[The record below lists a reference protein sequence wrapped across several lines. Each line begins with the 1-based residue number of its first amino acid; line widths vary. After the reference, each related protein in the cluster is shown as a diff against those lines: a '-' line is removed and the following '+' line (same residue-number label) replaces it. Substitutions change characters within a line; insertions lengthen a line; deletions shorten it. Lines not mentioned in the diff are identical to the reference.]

1 MSLLTL
7 KPPTDLY
14 SVYSAARDEIINTEN
29 RARSTVFERAR
40 KAATLERMDT
50 KPQTMDVRL
59 LKFDINKNVSEID
72 AEISTLLQT
81 VMTASERNKAN
92 ASKLINTY
100 NRLSNYLN
108 LKQFRQLPIRDMEDI
123 KTTID
128 TLIEP
133 LNALILTTL
142 DNNNRVRKESGK
154 QNIEPRMWM
163 PLFEEVKSV
172 YNQILYKTYLP
183 VRSNLLAEELVKK
196 TEARIPELEAEIA
209 RLDAQLQNNPDP
221 QLQAQRD
228 EAQLI
233 LDDLRRTGPSTA
245 VPELLEAQPTTEG
258 QVEGYRILS
267 EANRMRKRQE
277 RLEAER
283 DRIQSQIDVIYGR
296 ELNRLTQANQQLT
309 ADEVRQALEG
319 EIRAS
324 QMDPDQFPLQ
334 YQLFVWGEQG
344 LGAEQNRNS
353 RLYFDSRINDI
364 DQHIDTMKQRLTAL
378 GIDFR
383 GLDVG
388 RGRKTQMPKVPSVKL
403 AVMPKITED
412 ADEGIEEGLMPNRP
426 IMISKDNEKNETD
439 VPYMGYGNN
448 ERNRLQSQPE
458 LDKLIKLIDEAG
470 GGAGINIGDD
480 SFYQGNGTI
489 ITKDRVERKATI
501 KELEFILK
509 GANEQNTGE
518 NATIDQA
525 DPSSS
530 INAIN
535 EIKLQNVPL
544 SREQRMA
551 LMGRGVVKSGPFIET
566 LYDTY

>member
-7 KPPTDLY
+7 KPPGDLY
-14 SVYSAARDEIINTEN
+14 SVYKAARDEIINTEN
-29 RARSTVFERAR
+29 RARSTVFERSR
-40 KAATLERMDT
+40 KAATLEQMDT

-81 VMTASERNKAN
+81 VMTANERNKAN

-133 LNALILTTL
+133 LNALILTAL

-183 VRSNLLAEELVKK
+183 VRSNELAVELVKK

-209 RLDAQLQNNPDP
+209 RLDAQLQNNQDP

-245 VPELLEAQPTTEG
+245 VPDLLQPQTTTEG

-267 EANRMRKRQE
+267 EANRMRSRQE
-277 RLEAER
+277 RLEEQR
-283 DRIQSQIDVIYGR
+283 DRIQSQIDTIYGR

-344 LGAEQNRNS
+344 PGAEQNRNS

-364 DQHIDTMKQRLTAL
+364 DQQIDAMKQRLTAL

-383 GLDVG
+383 SLDVG
-388 RGRKTQMPKVPSVKL
+388 RGRKTQMKL

-448 ERNRLQSQPE
+448 ERNLLQSQPE

-489 ITKDRVERKATI
+489 ITKDRLERKATI

-509 GANEQNTGE
+509 GANEQDAGE
-518 NATIDQA
+518 NGTIDQA

-535 EIKLQNVPL
+535 EIKLQKVPL
-544 SREQRMA
+544 TREQRMA

>member
-14 SVYSAARDEIINTEN
+14 AAYKAARDEIINNEN
-29 RARSTVFERAR
+29 RARSTVFQRAR

-50 KPQTMDVRL
+50 RPQTMDVRL
-59 LKFDINKNVSEID
+59 LKFDINKNVSELD
-72 AEISTLLQT
+72 AEISTLLQV
-81 VMTASERNKAN
+81 VMTATERNKAN

-128 TLIEP
+128 TLIDP

-142 DNNNRVRKESGK
+142 ENNNRVRKESAK
-154 QNIEPRMWM
+154 QLIEPRMWM

-183 VRSNLLAEELVKK
+183 VRSNLLAEELTKK

-245 VPELLEAQPTTEG
+245 VPALLEAQPSSEAQIEG
-258 QVEGYRILS
+258 SRILG
-267 EANRMRKRQE
+267 EATRLQQRQE
-277 RLEAER
+277 RLE
-283 DRIQSQIDVIYGR
+283 
-296 ELNRLTQANQQLT
+296 TQYNNVAVRVQQLLGNLINQRAQRGQQIT
-309 ADEVRQALEG
+309 PQEQAQLDQDIANADPQG
-319 EIRAS
+319 P
-324 QMDPDQFPLQ
+324 PDL
-334 YQLFVWGEQG
+334 YEMYIWREQG
-344 LGAEQNRNS
+344 PGAEQNRGS
-353 RLYFDSRINDI
+353 AVYYTSRINAI
-364 DQHIDTMKQRLTAL
+364 DAEITTMKARLDTL
-378 GIDFR
+378 GVNYRSLEI
-383 GLDVG
+383 G
-388 RGRKTQMPKVPSVKL
+388 RGRKMKL

-412 ADEGIEEGLMPNRP
+412 GSADEGTEESLMPNRP
-426 IMISKDNEKNETD
+426 IMISKDNEKNEMN

-489 ITKDRVERKATI
+489 ITKDRIERKATI

-518 NATIDQA
+518 NATIDQN
-525 DPSSS
+525 DPSASL
-530 INAIN
+530 NAIN

-551 LMGRGVVKSGPFIET
+551 LMGRGVVRSGAWLDA
-566 LYDTY
+566 LYDSY

>member
-14 SVYSAARDEIINTEN
+14 SVYKSARDEIINNEN
-29 RARSTVFERAR
+29 RARSTVFQRAR

-50 KPQTMDVRL
+50 RPQTMDVRL
-59 LKFDINKNVSEID
+59 LKFDINKNVSELD
-72 AEISTLLQT
+72 AEISTLLQV
-81 VMTASERNKAN
+81 VMTATERNKAN

-142 DNNNRVRKESGK
+142 ENNNRVRKESAK
-154 QNIEPRMWM
+154 QHIEPRMWM

-183 VRSNLLAEELVKK
+183 VRSNLLAEELIKK
-196 TEARIPELEAEIA
+196 TESKIPELEAEIA
-209 RLDAQLQNNPDP
+209 RLDVQLQNNPDP
-221 QLQAQRD
+221 QLQADRDNAQR
-228 EAQLI
+228 I

-245 VPELLEAQPTTEG
+245 VPALLEAQPSSEAQIEG
-258 QVEGYRILS
+258 SRILG
-267 EANRMRKRQE
+267 EATRLQQRQE
-277 RLEAER
+277 RLET
-283 DRIQSQIDVIYGR
+283 QYNDVAGR
-296 ELNRLTQANQQLT
+296 VQQLLGNLINQRAQRGQQIT
-309 ADEVRQALEG
+309 PQEQAQLDQDIANADPNG
-319 EIRAS
+319 P
-324 QMDPDQFPLQ
+324 PDL
-334 YQLFVWGEQG
+334 YEMYVWREQG
-344 LGAEQNRNS
+344 PGAEQNRGS
-353 RLYFDSRINDI
+353 EVYYTSRIDAI
-364 DQHIDTMKQRLTAL
+364 DAEITTMKARLDTL
-378 GIDFR
+378 GVNYRSLEI
-383 GLDVG
+383 G
-388 RGRKTQMPKVPSVKL
+388 RGRKMKL
-403 AVMPKITED
+403 AVMPKITEEGS
-412 ADEGIEEGLMPNRP
+412 ADEGNDESVMPNSP
-426 IMISKDNEKNETD
+426 IMISKDNEKNEMN

-489 ITKDRVERKATI
+489 ITKDRIERKATI

-518 NATIDQA
+518 NATIDQN
-525 DPSSS
+525 DPSASL
-530 INAIN
+530 NAIN

-551 LMGRGVVKSGPFIET
+551 LMGAGVVRSGAWLDQ
-566 LYDTY
+566 LYDTF

>member
-14 SVYSAARDEIINTEN
+14 SVYKSARDEIINNEN
-29 RARSTVFERAR
+29 RARSTVFQRAR

-59 LKFDINKNVSEID
+59 LKFDINKNVSELD
-72 AEISTLLQT
+72 AEISTLLQV
-81 VMTASERNKAN
+81 VMTATERNKAN

-142 DNNNRVRKESGK
+142 ENNNRVRKESAK
-154 QNIEPRMWM
+154 QHIEPRMWM

-183 VRSNLLAEELVKK
+183 VRSNLLAEELIKK
-196 TEARIPELEAEIA
+196 TESKIPELEAEIA
-209 RLDAQLQNNPDP
+209 RLDVQLQNNPDP
-221 QLQAQRD
+221 QLQADRDNAQR
-228 EAQLI
+228 I

-245 VPELLEAQPTTEG
+245 VPALLEAQPSSEAQIEG
-258 QVEGYRILS
+258 SRILG
-267 EANRMRKRQE
+267 EATRLQQRQE
-277 RLEAER
+277 RLETQYNNVA
-283 DRIQSQIDVIYGR
+283 GR
-296 ELNRLTQANQQLT
+296 VQQLLGNLINQRAQRGQQIT
-309 ADEVRQALEG
+309 PQEQAQLDQDIANADPQG
-319 EIRAS
+319 P
-324 QMDPDQFPLQ
+324 PDL
-334 YQLFVWGEQG
+334 YEMYIWREQG
-344 LGAEQNRNS
+344 PGAQQNRGS
-353 RLYFDSRINDI
+353 EVYYTSRIDAI
-364 DQHIDTMKQRLTAL
+364 DAEINTMKARLDTL
-378 GIDFR
+378 GVNYRSLEI
-383 GLDVG
+383 G
-388 RGRKTQMPKVPSVKL
+388 RGRKMKL
-403 AVMPKITED
+403 AVMPKITEEGS
-412 ADEGIEEGLMPNRP
+412 ADEGNDESVMPNSP
-426 IMISKDNEKNETD
+426 IMISKDNEKNEMN

-489 ITKDRVERKATI
+489 ITKDRIERKATI

-518 NATIDQA
+518 NATIDQN
-525 DPSSS
+525 DPSASL
-530 INAIN
+530 NAIN

-551 LMGRGVVKSGPFIET
+551 LMGAGVVRSGAWLDQ
-566 LYDTY
+566 LYDTF

>member
-14 SVYSAARDEIINTEN
+14 SVYKSARDEIINSEN
-29 RARSTVFERAR
+29 RARNTVFQRAR
-40 KAATLERMDT
+40 KAATLEQMNTR
-50 KPQTMDVRL
+50 PQTMDVRL

-72 AEISTLLQT
+72 AEISTLLQV
-81 VMTASERNKAN
+81 VMTANERNKAN
-92 ASKLINTY
+92 GSKLINTY
-100 NRLSNYLN
+100 NKLSNYLN

-133 LNALILTTL
+133 LNALILTAL

-154 QNIEPRMWM
+154 QNIEPRMWF

-172 YNQILYKTYLP
+172 YNQILFKTYLP
-183 VRSNLLAEELVKK
+183 VRSNQLALELTKK

-245 VPELLEAQPTTEG
+245 VPDLLQPQTTTEG
-258 QVEGYRILS
+258 QVEGNRILS
-267 EANRMRKRQE
+267 EANRMRSRQE
-277 RLEAER
+277 RLEEQL
-283 DRIQSQIDVIYGR
+283 DRIQGQIDTIYAR
-296 ELNRLTQANQQLT
+296 ELNRLSQANPQLT
-309 ADEVRQALEG
+309 ADEVRQGLEG

-324 QMDPDQFPLQ
+324 QMDPDQYPLQ
-334 YQLFVWGEQG
+334 YQIYVWGEQG
-344 LGAEQNRNS
+344 PGAEQNRNS
-353 RLYFDSRINDI
+353 KLFFDRRINDI
-364 DQHIDTMKQRLTAL
+364 EQQIDTMKQRLDAL
-378 GIDFR
+378 GIDYR
-383 GLDVG
+383 SLDVG
-388 RGRKTQMPKVPSVKL
+388 RGSFAKMQL

-412 ADEGIEEGLMPNRP
+412 GSAEESLMHNRP
-426 IMISKDNEKNETD
+426 IMISKDNEKNEMN

-448 ERNRLQSQPE
+448 EINLLQSRPE
-458 LDKLIKLIDEAG
+458 IDKLIKLIDEAG
-470 GGAGINIGDD
+470 GGQGINIGDD
-480 SFYQGNGTI
+480 SFYNGNGNI
-489 ITKDRVERKATI
+489 ITKDRIERKATI

-518 NATIDQA
+518 NATIDQN
-525 DPSSS
+525 DPSASL
-530 INAIN
+530 NAIN
-535 EIKLQNVPL
+535 EIKLQKVPL
-544 SREQRMA
+544 TREQRMA
-551 LMGRGVVKSGPFIET
+551 LMGAGVVKSGAWLDQ
-566 LYDTY
+566 LYDTF

>member
-7 KPPTDLY
+7 KPPGDLY
-14 SVYSAARDEIINTEN
+14 AAYKAARDEIINTEN

-50 KPQTMDVRL
+50 KPQTMDIRL
-59 LKFDINKNVSEID
+59 LKFDINKNVSELD
-72 AEISTLLQT
+72 AEISTLLQV
-81 VMTASERNKAN
+81 VMTANERNKAN
-92 ASKLINTY
+92 GAKLINTY
-100 NRLSNYLN
+100 NKLSNYLN
-108 LKQFRQLPIRDMEDI
+108 LKQFRQLPIRDMDDV

-133 LNALILTTL
+133 LNALIMTIL

-154 QNIEPRMWM
+154 PLIEPRMWM

-183 VRSNLLAEELVKK
+183 VRSNQLALELTKK

-209 RLDAQLQNNPDP
+209 RLDAQLANQPDP

-245 VPELLEAQPTTEG
+245 VPDILEAQTTTEG
-258 QVEGYRILS
+258 QVEGNRILS
-267 EANRMRKRQE
+267 EANRMRARQE
-277 RLEAER
+277 RLEEQR

-334 YQLFVWGEQG
+334 YQIFVWGEQG
-344 LGAEQNRNS
+344 PGAEQNRNS
-353 RLYFDSRINDI
+353 RVFFDSRINAI
-364 DQHIDTMKQRLTAL
+364 DQQIDTMKQRLTAL
-378 GIDFR
+378 GIDF
-383 GLDVG
+383 GSLDVG
-388 RGRKTQMPKVPSVKL
+388 RGRKIQMKL

-412 ADEGIEEGLMPNRP
+412 ADEGIEESLMPNRP
-426 IMISKDNEKNETD
+426 IMISKDNEKNEMN

-448 ERNRLQSQPE
+448 ERNLLQSQPE

-489 ITKDRVERKATI
+489 ITKDRLERKATI

-509 GANEQNTGE
+509 GVNEQDAGE

-525 DPSSS
+525 DPSAS

-544 SREQRMA
+544 SREQRMS
-551 LMGRGVVKSGPFIET
+551 LMGRGVVRSGAWLDA

>member
-14 SVYSAARDEIINTEN
+14 SIYKSARDEIINSEN
-29 RARSTVFERAR
+29 RARSTVFQRAR
-40 KAATLERMDT
+40 KAATLEQMDT

-59 LKFDINKNVSEID
+59 LKFDINKNISEID
-72 AEISTLLQT
+72 AEISTLLQFI
-81 VMTASERNKAN
+81 MIANERNKAN
-92 ASKLINTY
+92 GSKLINTY
-100 NRLSNYLN
+100 NKLSNYLN

-133 LNALILTTL
+133 LNALIMTAL

-154 QNIEPRMWM
+154 QNIEPRMWF

-172 YNQILYKTYLP
+172 YNQILFKTYLP
-183 VRSNLLAEELVKK
+183 VRSNQLALELTKK

-209 RLDAQLQNNPDP
+209 RLDAQLQLNADP

-245 VPELLEAQPTTEG
+245 VPDVLQAQITTEG
-258 QVEGYRILS
+258 QIEGNRILS
-267 EANRMRKRQE
+267 EANRMRGRQE
-277 RLEAER
+277 RLEEQR
-283 DRIQSQIDVIYGR
+283 DRIQSQIDTLYGR
-296 ELNRLTQANQQLT
+296 ELNRISQANPQLT
-309 ADEVRQALEG
+309 ADEVRQALDG

-324 QMDPDQFPLQ
+324 QMDPDQYPLQ
-334 YQLFVWGEQG
+334 YQIYVWGEQG
-344 LGAEQNRNS
+344 PGAEQNRNS
-353 RLYFDSRINDI
+353 RVFFDRRINDI
-364 DQHIDTMKQRLTAL
+364 EQQIDTMKQRLDAL
-378 GIDFR
+378 GIDYR
-383 GLDVG
+383 SLDVG
-388 RGRKTQMPKVPSVKL
+388 RGRKMKL
-403 AVMPKITED
+403 AVMPPISES
-412 ADEGIEEGLMPNRP
+412 ADGEGTDGDESLMPNRP

-480 SFYQGNGTI
+480 SFYNGNGTI
-489 ITKDRVERKATI
+489 ITKDRLERKATV

-525 DPSSS
+525 DPSAS

-535 EIKLQNVPL
+535 EIKLQKVPL

-551 LMGRGVVKSGPFIET
+551 LMGRGVVKSGAWLDQ